1 VTSQGQFTS
10 ALTNPAEPVP
20 SGLVSPRGTTDAK
33 RFAVYRNNVHVSLT
47 GAIAARFPVV
57 RQVVGEAFFAGMARV
72 YVGQNKPQSPILLHY
87 GDSFAEFIA
96 GFPPASGLPYLPD
109 LARLEAAWS
118 DVYNAA
124 DVTTLSPADLGR
136 IDAAALGALTLMLAP
151 AARIVR
157 SRYPVGSIW
166 SAHQSSPVNIPPIS
180 GGECVL
186 LTRPQAEVRVT
197 VIPAS
202 AGAFLSA
209 LSEGN
214 SLASASEAIITDFP
228 DFDPGAALVGLSGL
242 GAFAAI
248 KGALT

>member
-1 VTSQGQFTS
+1 
-10 ALTNPAEPVP
+10 
-20 SGLVSPRGTTDAK
+20 
-33 RFAVYRNNVHVSLT
+33 
-47 GAIAARFPVV
+47 
-57 RQVVGEAFFAGMARV
+57 
-72 YVGQNKPQSPILLHY
+72 
-87 GDSFAEFIA
+87 
-96 GFPPASGLPYLPD
+96 
-109 LARLEAAWS
+109 
-118 DVYNAA
+118 
-124 DVTTLSPADLGR
+124 
-136 IDAAALGALTLMLAP
+136 
-151 AARIVR
+151 
-157 SRYPVGSIW
+157 
-166 SAHQSSPVNIPPIS
+166 
-180 GGECVL
+180 VL